1 MGSPHPP
8 LYFQIGVDITNK
20 FGIIYYI
27 KVENHFNLIQRRSIM
42 TTKTTNY
49 SKENEAQLMA
59 EYKLEPTRSTV
70 SSLANDLGKSEK
82 SIIAKLVTMGIYQKA
97 IKVTKSGKPM
107 ITKSE
112 LVSQIE
118 AHFGLEL
125 PSLVKSTKADL
136 QNLASNLN

>member
-1 MGSPHPP
+1 
-8 LYFQIGVDITNK
+8 
-20 FGIIYYI
+20 
-27 KVENHFNLIQRRSIM
+27 M

-70 SSLANDLGKSEK
+70 SSLAEDLGKTEK

-107 ITKSE
+107 VTKAQ

-118 AHFGLEL
+118 AHFNLEF
-125 PSLVKSTKADL
+125 PSLVKSTKSDL
-136 QNLASNLN
+136 QSLLDNL